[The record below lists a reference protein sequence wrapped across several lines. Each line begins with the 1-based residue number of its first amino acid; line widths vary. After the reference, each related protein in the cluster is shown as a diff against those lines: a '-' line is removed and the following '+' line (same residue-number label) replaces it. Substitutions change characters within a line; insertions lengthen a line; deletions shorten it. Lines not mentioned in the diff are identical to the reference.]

1 MLHAVTEPVHS
12 LGGFVPAV
20 LYLDGERGHTLV
32 ECQGLGKKAWY
43 LHMCMYD
50 TAAEILQQ
58 SGSRPVWR
66 DGGQCFMQQ
75 HQMFVD
81 ASICAV

>member
-1 MLHAVTEPVHS
+1 
-12 LGGFVPAV
+12 
-20 LYLDGERGHTLV
+20 
-32 ECQGLGKKAWY
+32 
-43 LHMCMYD
+43 MYD

-81 ASICAV
+81 ASIFAV

>member
-1 MLHAVTEPVHS
+1 MLHAVAEPVHS

-20 LYLDGERGHTLV
+20 LHLDGERGTYIDRV
-32 ECQGLGKKAWY
+32 PGLRKKAWY

-81 ASICAV
+81 ASIFAV